1 MELFIAIGLPIVLLF
16 GLTLLFMSDGI
27 PIWIQQ
33 INRNN
38 STLWNFGI
46 VAMSTMTVI
55 IYLAKRQK

>member
-27 PIWIQQ
+27 PFWVQQ

-38 STLWNFGI
+38 STLWNLSI
-46 VAMSTMTVI
+46 AIMITKTLM
-55 IYLAKRQK
+55 IYLARR

>member
-16 GLTLLFMSDGI
+16 GLTLLLMSDGI
-27 PIWIQQ
+27 PIWVQQ

-46 VAMSTMTVI
+46 VAISTMTVI
-55 IYLAKRQK
+55 IYLAKR